1 MSMVKQLLVSCLLLL
16 TSHVWA
22 QDLPP
27 IRIKRVPQQR
37 NITVSGRITDAKNAE
52 NLPFAY
58 VRVRNTKLIAQ
69 TNVDGFFTL
78 LNVPSDT
85 CTLEISY
92 IGFKDAIVALTPG
105 ESARRLVIELE
116 QTRTDLD
123 EIQVSGQ
130 KAEVMRAAE
139 TIGMVQLTPR
149 NLTKLPNVGERDPF
163 RALQLMPGV
172 SAANESSAGLYVR
185 GGTPDQTL
193 VLLDGFTVYQVDH
206 LYGFFSAFNYNAL
219 KDIQLQKGGFGAK
232 YGGRLSG
239 VAEMTG
245 KEGSRKG
252 FNVGG
257 DASLLSVN
265 AFVEGPIGTK
275 VTVMLAGRRSFKGP
289 LYTKLFDQFQTTQS
303 TQPQVPAGR
312 GRLNQLTTTQTVASY
327 FYDLNGRVTYRPTD
341 QDQVT
346 LSVYNGQD
354 YLDNSQNIT
363 LPAFNR
369 GPNSTTAAI
378 GGSLSNTD
386 LSNWGNTGS
395 SLKWSRRWSD
405 KVYTNTL
412 VSYSNYYS
420 YRNISNQVSI
430 QRGPTTRNNANFGT
444 LEDNNLVDQ
453 SAKTDLTWQPSASQ
467 EVEAGLQYSRLAIDY
482 AYKQNDTLTVLG
494 KNDRGQLFTAYVQDR
509 IRLLG
514 NKLILTPGIRL
525 TQYGVTG
532 KVYAE
537 PRLAAVYQAS
547 QQVRLKAAVGEY
559 YQFIK
564 QVTREDISQGNRTFW
579 LLSGTESLPVA
590 SAMHYIAGASYETA
604 GYLFDVEAY
613 AKDLS
618 GVTEY
623 TLRFAPQVGRGL
635 VPRETFFNGTGTVR
649 GVDVLV
655 QKKFGAY
662 TGWVGYTYAM
672 AKSNIAA
679 FGDQPYYANQDVRN
693 EFKSINTLH
702 YKRFDV
708 AATFIYA
715 GGKPYTSIVGEYSVK
730 LLDGTSKTFTTPSG
744 KNANRFPDYHRLDL
758 SATYTFKQGSIGL
771 SMFNVYDRKNVWYK
785 KFTSVS
791 DGSNSQLVVTDVTYL
806 GITPN
811 LTLSYRLR

>member
-1 MSMVKQLLVSCLLLL
+1 MTKLVL
-16 TSHVWA
+16 TTCCVFIGLTALA

-27 IRIKRVPQQR
+27 MRMRRVPQQR
-37 NITVSGRITDAKNAE
+37 NLTVSGRVTDAATAE

-58 VRVRNTKLIAQ
+58 VRVRNTTRIAQ

-85 CTLEISY
+85 CTLEVSY
-92 IGFKDAIVALTPG
+92 IGFKDVAHPLVPG
-105 ESARRLVIELE
+105 ESAKRLSIELDPN
-116 QTRTDLD
+116 RTDLQ
-123 EIQVSGQ
+123 EVQVRGQ
-130 KAEVMRAAE
+130 KTEVMRAAE
-139 TIGMVQLTPR
+139 TIGMIQLTPR

-245 KEGSRKG
+245 KEGSRKAI
-252 FNVGG
+252 NVGG
-257 DASLLSVN
+257 DISALSAN
-265 AFVEGPIGTK
+265 IFAEAPIGNK
-275 VTVMLAGRRSFKGP
+275 VSVLVAGRRSFQGP
-289 LYTKLFDQFQTTQS
+289 LYAKLFDQFQTTQ
-303 TQPQVPAGR
+303 TAAQPQPQRR
-312 GRLNQLTTTQTVASY
+312 GRANALLTTQTVASY
-327 FYDLNGRVTYRPTD
+327 FYDVNGRVTYRPTD
-341 QDQVT
+341 LDQVT

-354 YLDNSQNIT
+354 YLDNGQSVN
-363 LPAFNR
+363 LPAFGR
-369 GPNSTTAAI
+369 G
-378 GGSLSNTD
+378 GGGQPAVTGGTLSNTD
-386 LSNWGNTGS
+386 LSNWGNTGA

-405 KVYTNTL
+405 QLYTNTL
-412 VSYSNYYS
+412 VSFSNYYS
-420 YRNISNQVSI
+420 QRNISNQVSI
-430 QRGPTTRNNANFGT
+430 QRGNNVRNNANFGT

-453 SAKTDLTWQPSASQ
+453 SIKTDLTWQPSAAQ
-467 EVEAGLQYSRLAIDY
+467 QIEAGLQFSKLAIDY

-494 KNDRGQLFTAYVQDR
+494 KNDRGNLLTAYVSDR
-509 IRLLG
+509 LSLLDNRLM
-514 NKLILTPGIRL
+514 ITPGLRA

-532 KVYAE
+532 KGYAE
-537 PRLAAVYQAS
+537 PRLSAS
-547 QQVRLKAAVGEY
+547 YKVTNQFRLKAAVGQY

-579 LLSGTESLPVA
+579 LLSGTPSLPVA
-590 SAMHYIAGASYETA
+590 SAWHYIAGGSYETA

-623 TLRFAPQVGRGL
+623 TLRFAPQIGRGL
-635 VPRETFFNGTGTVR
+635 VPQETFFNGTGTVR

-662 TGWVGYTYAM
+662 TGWIGYTYAQ
-672 AKSNIAA
+672 AKSNIAQ
-679 FGDQPYYANQDVRN
+679 FGDQPYYANQDARH
-693 EFKSINTLH
+693 EFKSINTFR
-702 YKRFDV
+702 YKRFDL

-715 GGKPYTSIVGEYSVK
+715 TGKPYTSIVGEYSVK
-730 LLDGTSKTFTTPSG
+730 LLDGTSKTFTNPST
-744 KNANRFPDYHRLDL
+744 KNANRFPDYHRLDM
-758 SATYTFKQGSIGL
+758 SATYNFKHGSIGV
-771 SMFNVYDRKNVWYK
+771 SVFNIYDRKNVWYK
-785 KFTSVS
+785 KFTSVQ
-791 DGSNSQLVVTDVTYL
+791 DGGDSQLVVTDVTYL

-811 LTLSYRLR
+811 LTFSYRLR

>member
-1 MSMVKQLLVSCLLLL
+1 MAKPLLVSLSFLFSLQA
-16 TSHVWA
+16 WA

-27 IRIKRVPQQR
+27 MRVKRVPQQR
-37 NITVSGRITDAKNAE
+37 NLTVSGRITDARNAE

-78 LNVPSDT
+78 LNVPRDT

-92 IGFKDAIVALTPG
+92 IGFKDLAYPLTPG
-105 ESARRLVIELE
+105 ESSRRLVIELE

-123 EIQVSGQ
+123 ELQVRGQ

-245 KEGSRKG
+245 KEGNRKG
-252 FNVGG
+252 INVGG
-257 DASLLSVN
+257 DASFLSVN
-265 AFVEGPIGTK
+265 AYAEGPIGSK
-275 VTVMLAGRRSFKGP
+275 VSVMLAGRRSFKGP
-289 LYTKLFDQFQTTQS
+289 LYTKLFDQFQTT
-303 TQPQVPAGR
+303 TQPQMATGR

-363 LPAFNR
+363 LPQFNR

-405 KVYTNTL
+405 KFYTNTL

-420 YRNISNQVSI
+420 HRDISNQVSI
-430 QRGPTTRNNANFGT
+430 QRGPNTRNNANFGT
-444 LEDNNLVDQ
+444 LEDNNLTDQ
-453 SAKTDLTWQPSASQ
+453 SVKTDLTWQPTAGQ
-467 EVEAGLQYSRLAIDY
+467 QLEAGLQYSRLAIDY

-494 KNDRGQLFTAYVQDR
+494 KNDRGQLLTAYVQDR
-509 IRLLG
+509 FRLLD
-514 NKLILTPGIRL
+514 NRLTITPGLRV

-532 KVYAE
+532 KLYTE
-537 PRLAAVYQAS
+537 PRLSAVYQITPT
-547 QQVRLKAAVGEY
+547 VRLKGAVGQY

-623 TLRFAPQVGRGL
+623 TLRFAPQIGRGL
-635 VPRETFFNGTGTVR
+635 VPSETFFNGTGTVR

-672 AKSNIAA
+672 AKNRIAQ

-693 EFKSINTLH
+693 EFKSINTFR
-702 YKRFDV
+702 YKRFDF

-730 LLDGTSKTFTTPSG
+730 LLDGTSKTFTTPSA

-758 SATYTFKQGSIGL
+758 SATYTFKHGSIGV
-771 SMFNVYDRKNVWYK
+771 SVFNVYDRKNIWYK

-811 LTLSYRLR
+811 LILSYRLH